1 MQTLNV
7 RRFIGA
13 ACLTILLAACSG
25 HANNPYSNF
34 KDAPLL
40 KARLNTVTV
49 VSDDAGLA
57 AALQQQGYTPMTFT
71 TNYPGSIQVEALL
84 WGVPE
89 PVVSA
94 AVVLKAPNEKEP
106 NVRVLTMPLAARGP
120 TADSAVETAFF
131 RNVLG
136 TDAPKWPR
144 AGKLDDHVRVQAWTY
159 FIDSVVGTSKK
170 LRVNGIPVVFDPVAI
185 TSAYLGDHK
194 TMAIRAPDG
203 TVVQLVEAAAQ

>member
-1 MQTLNV
+1 MQTLNI
-7 RRFIGA
+7 RRLIGA
-13 ACLTILLAACSG
+13 ACVTILLAACSRE
-25 HANNPYSNF
+25 ANNPYANF

-40 KARLNTVTV
+40 KARLNSVTL

-57 AALQQQGYTPMTFT
+57 ATLAKQGYTPMNFT
-71 TNYPGSIQVEALL
+71 ANYPGSIQVEALL

-89 PVVSA
+89 SAVAA
-94 AVVLKAPNEKEP
+94 AVIYKAPNAQEP

-120 TADSAVETAFF
+120 TAEPAVEAAFF

-136 TDAPKWPR
+136 TDVPRWPR
-144 AGKLDDHVRVQAWTY
+144 DGQLDDRVRVQAWTY

-170 LRVNGIPVVFDPVAI
+170 LRLNGVPVVFDPVAI

-203 TVVQLVEAAAQ
+203 VVIQLVETAAQ